1 MGGGSLRRGGTAGAG
16 RIKGEADVERGKD
29 MSNPS
34 LPEQGTL
41 VITTIIAVI

>member
-1 MGGGSLRRGGTAGAG
+1 MGGGSLPRGGMAGAG
-16 RIKGEADVERGKD
+16 KIKGKADVERGKD

-34 LPEQGTL
+34 RPEQGAL